1 MSFSGNTEGII
12 PPRPEWL
19 VGEPDIVAILNA
31 FLDKLDKT
39 PVEQRSRIPLLRL
52 NKKLAP
58 TLYRHDSASDTTWAL
73 LKELD
78 GVVFKIRFD
87 PKRGPFD
94 PEYANA
100 QLRFFPAGEAIVR
113 TWLNRPQKFRYQEE
127 WIRAVTNKAALFAD
141 RADILANN
149 PVRLTGKTAEEVVDA
164 FANLGAFTGK
174 YLTLRQISARV
185 FWGHS
190 KVLDGREELIV
201 SLFPSLNIA
210 PRPVLV
216 HVRLPTEFND
226 VLFIENLDSYLQAVN
241 GQPIASQN
249 LALVYTSGFRG
260 SAERIRSA
268 DGASLHYHLESGYSQ
283 SATEKFERWWFNN
296 QPLNGNLWFWGD
308 LDFSGMC
315 ILKVLRQ
322 RFGDVR
328 AWQEG
333 YAPLVSLLL
342 KGGGHAPDIAEKTE
356 QVDPGSTGCD
366 YADDELLPSIR
377 NTGRFADQEI
387 V

>member
-1 MSFSGNTEGII
+1 M
-12 PPRPEWL
+12 
-19 VGEPDIVAILNA
+19 GEPDIVAILNA

-78 GVVFKIRFD
+78 GVVLNIRFD
-87 PKRGPFD
+87 TKRGPFE

-100 QLRFFPAGEAIVR
+100 QLRFLPVGEAIVR
-113 TWLNRPQKFRYQEE
+113 AWLDRPQKTRYLDE
-127 WIRAVTNKAALFAD
+127 WILAVTKKAALFAD

-164 FANLGAFTGK
+164 FANLSAFTEK
-174 YLTLRQISARV
+174 YLTLRQISARA

-190 KVLDGREELIV
+190 KVLDGREELIAA
-201 SLFPSLNIA
+201 LFPSLIIA

-226 VLFIENLDSYLQAVN
+226 VLFIENLDSYLQAVA
-241 GQPIASQN
+241 GRPAATQS

-260 SAERIRSA
+260 SAERIRST
-268 DGASLHYHLESGYSQ
+268 DGASLHYHLAMSYSQGGYSQ
-283 SATEKFERWWFNN
+283 SATEKFEHWWFNN
-296 QPLNGNLWFWGD
+296 NQQLNGNLWFWGD

-328 AWQEG
+328 AWPDG
-333 YAPLVSLLL
+333 YAPLVSILL
-342 KGGGHAPDIAEKTE
+342 KGGGHPPDIADKLE
-356 QVDPGSTGCD
+356 QVDPGITGCN
-366 YADDELLPSIR
+366 YADSELLSLIR
-377 NTGRFADQEI
+377 NIGRFADQEI
-387 V
+387 L

>member
-1 MSFSGNTEGII
+1 MSFSGDANGPV
-12 PPRPEWL
+12 PPRPEWFM
-19 VGEPDIVAILNA
+19 GEPDIVAILNA

-39 PVEQRSRIPLLRL
+39 PVEKRSRIPLLRL
-52 NKKLAP
+52 NKTLAP

-113 TWLNRPQKFRYQEE
+113 AWLNRPQKFRYQEE

-149 PVRLTGKTAEEVVDA
+149 PVRLTGKTAKEVVDA
-164 FANLGAFTGK
+164 FANLGIFTEK
-174 YLTLRQISARV
+174 YLTLRQISARA

-190 KVLDGREELIV
+190 KVLDGREELIA
-201 SLFPSLNIA
+201 SLFPSLTIA

-268 DGASLHYHLESGYSQ
+268 SGASLHYHLATGYSQ

-328 AWQEG
+328 AWPEG
-333 YAPLVSLLL
+333 YGALVDSI
-342 KGGGHAPDIAEKTE
+342 KRGGGHPADIADKND
-356 QVDPGSTGCD
+356 QIDPGNTGCG
-366 YADDELLPSIR
+366 YADNELLPLVRS
-377 NTGRFADQEI
+377 TGRFADQELI
-387 V
+387 